1 LPTGETFSNI
11 NTPPPLPLVP
21 AAEEDDGPATGD
33 DGFELTGTGVP
44 AEVFVLLLLGPLMT
58 ADDVEADE

>member
-1 LPTGETFSNI
+1 MPTGETFSNI
-11 NTPPPLPLVP
+11 NTPPLVP

>member
-11 NTPPPLPLVP
+11 NTPPLVP
-21 AAEEDDGPATGD
+21 AEEEDGPATGD

-44 AEVFVLLLLGPLMT
+44 AEVFVLLLLGPFRT
-58 ADDVEADE
+58 AEDVEADE